1 MLHLCCR
8 FLKFLKNNNKT
19 KGLLFQQALKKK
31 FKQFI
36 KMIDLSRRHFLKQT
50 FKFSVA
56 STAAIATFPMVNLY
70 QEKVR
75 PVLAKEFP
83 EATFSSDLSF
93 LQSITPHL
101 IIGSSIMSF
110 IMMYADQLEIFVT
123 LLIAALALLV
133 IGIPVTESVLSIFI

>member
-1 MLHLCCR
+1 MV
-8 FLKFLKNNNKT
+8 
-19 KGLLFQQALKKK
+19 
-31 FKQFI
+31 
-36 KMIDLSRRHFLKQT
+36 DLSRRHFLKQT

-123 LLIAALALLV
+123 LLLAVLSLIF
-133 IGIPVTESVLSIFI
+133 IGIPITEYALSYLI

>member
-1 MLHLCCR
+1 
-8 FLKFLKNNNKT
+8 
-19 KGLLFQQALKKK
+19 
-31 FKQFI
+31 
-36 KMIDLSRRHFLKQT
+36 MIDLSRRHFLKQT

-110 IMMYADQLEIFVT
+110 IMMYADQLEIFVI
-123 LLIAALALLV
+123 LLIATMSLLV
-133 IGIPVTESVLSIFI
+133 IGIPVIESVLSIFI

>member
-1 MLHLCCR
+1 MV
-8 FLKFLKNNNKT
+8 
-19 KGLLFQQALKKK
+19 
-31 FKQFI
+31 
-36 KMIDLSRRHFLKQT
+36 DLSRRHFLKQT

-110 IMMYADQLEIFVT
+110 IMMYADQLEIFVI
-123 LLIAALALLV
+123 LLIATMSLLV
-133 IGIPVTESVLSIFI
+133 IGIPVIESVLSIFI

>member
-1 MLHLCCR
+1 MV
-8 FLKFLKNNNKT
+8 
-19 KGLLFQQALKKK
+19 
-31 FKQFI
+31 
-36 KMIDLSRRHFLKQT
+36 DLSRRHFLKQT

-83 EATFSSDLSF
+83 EASFSSDLSF

>member
-1 MLHLCCR
+1 MV
-8 FLKFLKNNNKT
+8 
-19 KGLLFQQALKKK
+19 
-31 FKQFI
+31 
-36 KMIDLSRRHFLKQT
+36 DLSRRHFLKQT
-50 FKFSVA
+50 FKFSLA

>member
-1 MLHLCCR
+1 MV
-8 FLKFLKNNNKT
+8 
-19 KGLLFQQALKKK
+19 
-31 FKQFI
+31 
-36 KMIDLSRRHFLKQT
+36 DLSRRHFLKQT

-101 IIGSSIMSF
+101 IIGSSIISF

>member
-1 MLHLCCR
+1 
-8 FLKFLKNNNKT
+8 
-19 KGLLFQQALKKK
+19 
-31 FKQFI
+31 
-36 KMIDLSRRHFLKQT
+36 MIDLSRRHFLKQT

-133 IGIPVTESVLSIFI
+133 IGIPVTESVLSIFT

>member
-1 MLHLCCR
+1 MV
-8 FLKFLKNNNKT
+8 
-19 KGLLFQQALKKK
+19 
-31 FKQFI
+31 
-36 KMIDLSRRHFLKQT
+36 DLSRRHFLKQT
-50 FKFSVA
+50 FKFSLA

-101 IIGSSIMSF
+101 IIGSSIISF

>member
-1 MLHLCCR
+1 
-8 FLKFLKNNNKT
+8 
-19 KGLLFQQALKKK
+19 
-31 FKQFI
+31 
-36 KMIDLSRRHFLKQT
+36 MIDLSRRHFLKQT

-110 IMMYADQLEIFVT
+110 IMMYADQLEVFVT

-133 IGIPVTESVLSIFI
+133 IGIPATESVLSIFI

>member
-1 MLHLCCR
+1 
-8 FLKFLKNNNKT
+8 
-19 KGLLFQQALKKK
+19 
-31 FKQFI
+31 
-36 KMIDLSRRHFLKQT
+36 MIDLSRRHFLKQT

-83 EATFSSDLSF
+83 DASFSSDLSF

-123 LLIAALALLV
+123 LLIAALALMV

>member
-1 MLHLCCR
+1 
-8 FLKFLKNNNKT
+8 
-19 KGLLFQQALKKK
+19 
-31 FKQFI
+31 
-36 KMIDLSRRHFLKQT
+36 MIDLSRRHFLKQT

-75 PVLAKEFP
+75 PALAAKYP
-83 EATFSSDLSF
+83 EASFSSDLPF

-110 IMMYADQLEIFVT
+110 IMMYADQLEVFVT

-133 IGIPVTESVLSIFI
+133 IGIPATESVLSIFI

>member
-1 MLHLCCR
+1 
-8 FLKFLKNNNKT
+8 
-19 KGLLFQQALKKK
+19 
-31 FKQFI
+31 
-36 KMIDLSRRHFLKQT
+36 MIDLSRRHFLKQT

-83 EATFSSDLSF
+83 EASFSSDLPF

>member
-1 MLHLCCR
+1 
-8 FLKFLKNNNKT
+8 
-19 KGLLFQQALKKK
+19 
-31 FKQFI
+31 
-36 KMIDLSRRHFLKQT
+36 MIDLSRRHFLKQT

-123 LLIAALALLV
+123 LLIAALALMV